1 MGTCADA
8 AQVYTLLNT
17 VAGMALGKAVISV
30 VNTEGLVSLGE
41 TVLSSSD
48 NTSAFYSA
56 LAGVI
61 GWTYSSYRTLP
72 EVRNGLMRTPLE
84 FGGILRKL
92 DVKTIARNIANS
104 SWDNSDPITE
114 MIRND
119 QTDAVCH
126 YYADR
131 GTFEIDTKVIYD
143 YQLKAA
149 FSDESSMAAFIDMV
163 FQDMYNGMELNIR
176 NCENLTICT
185 AIAAAS
191 TVELTSNCCIN
202 VLYEYNQA
210 FSKTLQAED
219 ALRDADFL
227 RFAAAEIK
235 KHKVFMEDPSALYN
249 PLAYEKWTPESECN
263 ILVYEEFAANIAT
276 YLQSSTFH
284 DEMVKLPRYKEKSF
298 WQGAGTGSTAD
309 RTQVLIERGTVG
321 VDDVDIAVNGV
332 IACMFDTETMGI
344 MIDFIRTKSDYKPK
358 YEHTEYYHKA
368 DWASYVAPGQ
378 QICVFYIDNYYPLT
392 VPAGDVSDWSNKYVN
407 YFTKDGSDGSYDAAT
422 STYDAT
428 AQYYKKQPTS

>member
-1 MGTCADA
+1 MGTGADA
-8 AQVYTLLNT
+8 AQIYSLLNT
-17 VAGMALGKAVISV
+17 VAGMALGKAAVSV

-41 TVLSSSD
+41 TVLSTTD

-56 LAGVI
+56 LSSVI
-61 GWTYSSYRTLP
+61 GRTYSAYRALP

-92 DVKTIARNIANS
+92 DISTIARNIAND
-104 SWDNSDPITE
+104 SWDNSASITE
-114 MIRND
+114 TIKND
-119 QTDAVCH
+119 STAAVCH
-126 YYADR
+126 YYSDR
-131 GTFEIDTKVIYD
+131 GTFEIETKVIYD

-149 FSDESSMAAFIDMV
+149 FTDESSMAAFIDMI
-163 FQDMYNGMELNIR
+163 FQDMYNGMELDIR
-176 NCENLTICT
+176 NCENLTIST
-185 AIAAAS
+185 AIAMAS
-191 TVELTSNCCIN
+191 RYELTTNCCIN
-202 VLYEYNQA
+202 ILYQYNQA

-227 RFAAAEIK
+227 RYAAAEIK
-235 KHKVFMEDPSALYN
+235 KHKKFMEDPSALYN
-249 PLAYEKWTPESECN
+249 VAGYEKWTPDSECN
-263 ILVYEEFAANIAT
+263 ILVYEEFAANTAT

-284 DEMVKLPRYKEKSF
+284 DEMVKLPRYREKSF
-298 WQGAGTGSTAD
+298 WQGAGDGTSAS
-309 RTQVLIERGTVG
+309 RTQVLIERGATG
-321 VDDVDIAVNGV
+321 YEVDTAVNGV
-332 IACMFDTETMGI
+332 IACMYDTETMGI
-344 MIDFIRTKSDYKPK
+344 MIDYVRTKSDYKPR

-392 VPAGDVSDWSNKYVN
+392 VSAADVTNWSTAYVN
-407 YFTKDGSDGSYDAAT
+407 YFTKDNTDGTYDAAT

>member
-1 MGTCADA
+1 MGTGADA
-8 AQVYTLLNT
+8 AQIYSLLNT
-17 VAGMALGKAVISV
+17 VAGMALGKAAVSV

-41 TVLSSSD
+41 TVLSTTD

-56 LAGVI
+56 LSSVI
-61 GWTYSSYRTLP
+61 GRTYSAYRALP

-92 DVKTIARNIANS
+92 DISTIARNIAND
-104 SWDNSDPITE
+104 SWDNSASITE
-114 MIRND
+114 TIKND
-119 QTDAVCH
+119 STAAVCH
-126 YYADR
+126 YYSDR
-131 GTFEIDTKVIYD
+131 GTFEIETKVIYD

-149 FSDESSMAAFIDMV
+149 FTDESSMAAFIDMI
-163 FQDMYNGMELNIR
+163 FQDMYNGMELDIR
-176 NCENLTICT
+176 NCENLTIST
-185 AIAAAS
+185 AIAMAS
-191 TVELTSNCCIN
+191 RYELTTNCCIN
-202 VLYEYNQA
+202 ILYQYNQA

-227 RFAAAEIK
+227 RYAAAEIK
-235 KHKVFMEDPSALYN
+235 KHKKFMEDPSALYN
-249 PLAYEKWTPESECN
+249 VAGYEKWTPDSECN
-263 ILVYEEFAANIAT
+263 ILVYEEFAANTAT

-284 DEMVKLPRYKEKSF
+284 DEMVKLPRYREKSF
-298 WQGAGTGSTAD
+298 WQGAGDGTSAS
-309 RTQVLIERGTVG
+309 RTQVLIERGATG
-321 VDDVDIAVNGV
+321 YEVDTAVNGV
-332 IACMFDTETMGI
+332 IACMYDTETMGI
-344 MIDFIRTKSDYKPK
+344 MIDYVRTKSDYKPR

-392 VPAGDVSDWSNKYVN
+392 VSAADVTNWATAYVN
-407 YFTKDGSDGSYDAAT
+407 YFTKDNTDGTYDAAT

>member
-1 MGTCADA
+1 MGTGANA
-8 AQVYTLLNT
+8 AQIYTLLNT
-17 VAGMALGKAVISV
+17 VAGMALGKAAISV
-30 VNTEGLVSLGE
+30 CNTEGLVSLGE
-41 TVLSSSD
+41 IVLSTSD
-48 NTSAFYSA
+48 NTSAFYGA
-56 LAGVI
+56 LASVI
-61 GWTYSSYRTLP
+61 GHTYSAYRALP
-72 EVRNGLMRTPLE
+72 EVRNGIQKTPLE

-92 DVKTIARNIANS
+92 DISTIARSKANS
-104 SWDNSDPITE
+104 SWDNSASITE
-114 MIRND
+114 TILND
-119 QTDAVCH
+119 QTAAVCH
-126 YYADR
+126 YFSDR

-149 FSDESSMAAFIDMV
+149 FTDESSMALFIDMV
-163 FQDMYNGMELNIR
+163 FQDMYNGMELCIR

-185 AIAAAS
+185 AIALAS
-191 TVELTSNCCIN
+191 GYELTTNCCIN
-202 VLYEYNQA
+202 ILYAYNQA

-235 KHKVFMEDPSALYN
+235 KHKVFMEEPSALYN
-249 PLAYEKWTPESECN
+249 PAGYEKWTPDSECN

-284 DEMVKLPRYKEKSF
+284 DEMVKLPRYREKSF

-321 VDDVDIAVNGV
+321 VDAVDVAVNGV
-332 IACMFDTETMGI
+332 IACVFDSETMGI
-344 MIDFIRTKSDYKPK
+344 MIDFIRTKSDYKAR

-392 VPAGDVSDWSNKYVN
+392 VPAADVSDWANKYVN
-407 YFTKDGSDGSYDAAT
+407 YYTKDGSDGSYDAAT
-422 STYDAT
+422 STYSSST
-428 AQYYKKQPTS
+428 QYYKKQPTS

>member
-1 MGTCADA
+1 MGTGADA
-8 AQVYTLLNT
+8 AQIYSLLNT
-17 VAGMALGKAVISV
+17 VAGMALGKAAVSV

-41 TVLSSSD
+41 TVLSTTD

-56 LAGVI
+56 LSSVI
-61 GWTYSSYRTLP
+61 GRTYSAYRALP

-92 DVKTIARNIANS
+92 DISTIARNIAND
-104 SWDNSDPITE
+104 SWDNSASITE
-114 MIRND
+114 TIKND
-119 QTDAVCH
+119 ATAAVCH
-126 YYADR
+126 YYSDR
-131 GTFEIDTKVIYD
+131 GTFEIETKVIYD

-149 FSDESSMAAFIDMV
+149 FTDESSMAAFIDMI
-163 FQDMYNGMELNIR
+163 FQDMYNGMELDIR
-176 NCENLTICT
+176 NCENLTIST
-185 AIAAAS
+185 AIAMAS
-191 TVELTSNCCIN
+191 RYELTTNCCIN
-202 VLYEYNQA
+202 ILYQYNQA

-227 RFAAAEIK
+227 RYAAAEIK
-235 KHKVFMEDPSALYN
+235 KNKKFMEDPSALYN
-249 PLAYEKWTPESECN
+249 VAGYEKWTPDSECN
-263 ILVYEEFAANIAT
+263 ILVYEEFAANTAT

-284 DEMVKLPRYKEKSF
+284 DEMVKLPRYREKSF
-298 WQGAGTGSTAD
+298 WQGAGDGTTAS
-309 RTQVLIERGTVG
+309 RTQVIIERGATG
-321 VDDVDIAVNGV
+321 YEVDTAVNGV
-332 IACMFDTETMGI
+332 IACMYDTETMGI
-344 MIDFIRTKSDYKPK
+344 MIDYVRTKSDYKPR

-392 VPAGDVSDWSNKYVN
+392 VSAADVTNWATAYVN
-407 YFTKDGSDGSYDAAT
+407 YFTKDNTDGTYDAAT

>member
-1 MGTCADA
+1 MGTGADA
-8 AQVYTLLNT
+8 AQIYSLLNT
-17 VAGMALGKAVISV
+17 VAGMALGKAAVSV

-41 TVLSSSD
+41 TVLSTTD

-56 LAGVI
+56 LSSVI
-61 GWTYSSYRTLP
+61 GRTYSAYRALP

-92 DVKTIARNIANS
+92 DISTIARNIAND
-104 SWDNSDPITE
+104 SWDNSASITE
-114 MIRND
+114 TIKND
-119 QTDAVCH
+119 ATAAVCH
-126 YYADR
+126 YYSDR
-131 GTFEIDTKVIYD
+131 GTFEIETKVIYD

-149 FSDESSMAAFIDMV
+149 FTDESSMAAFIDMI
-163 FQDMYNGMELNIR
+163 FQDMYNGMELDIR
-176 NCENLTICT
+176 NCENLTIST
-185 AIAAAS
+185 AIAMAS
-191 TVELTSNCCIN
+191 RYELTTNCCIN
-202 VLYEYNQA
+202 ILYQYNQA

-227 RFAAAEIK
+227 RYAAAEIK
-235 KHKVFMEDPSALYN
+235 KHKKFMEDPSALYN
-249 PLAYEKWTPESECN
+249 VAGYEKWTPDSECN
-263 ILVYEEFAANIAT
+263 ILVYEEFAANTAT

-284 DEMVKLPRYKEKSF
+284 DEMVKLPRYREKSF
-298 WQGAGTGSTAD
+298 WQGAGDGTSAS
-309 RTQVLIERGTVG
+309 RTQVLIERGATG
-321 VDDVDIAVNGV
+321 YEVDTAVNGV
-332 IACMFDTETMGI
+332 IACMYDTETMGI
-344 MIDFIRTKSDYKPK
+344 MIDYVRTKSDYKPR

-392 VPAGDVSDWSNKYVN
+392 VSAADVSNWATAYVN
-407 YFTKDGSDGSYDAAT
+407 YFTKDNTDGTYDAAT

>member
-1 MGTCADA
+1 MGTGADA
-8 AQVYTLLNT
+8 AQIYSLLNT
-17 VAGMALGKAVISV
+17 VAGMALGKAAVSV

-41 TVLSSSD
+41 TVLSTTD

-56 LAGVI
+56 LSSVI
-61 GWTYSSYRTLP
+61 GRTYSAYRALP

-92 DVKTIARNIANS
+92 DISTIARNIAND
-104 SWDNSDPITE
+104 SWDNSASITE
-114 MIRND
+114 TIKND
-119 QTDAVCH
+119 ATAAVCH
-126 YYADR
+126 YYSDR
-131 GTFEIDTKVIYD
+131 GTFEIETKVIYD

-149 FSDESSMAAFIDMV
+149 FTDESSMAAFIDMI
-163 FQDMYNGMELNIR
+163 FQDMYNGMELDIR
-176 NCENLTICT
+176 NCENLTIST
-185 AIAAAS
+185 AIAMAS
-191 TVELTSNCCIN
+191 RYELTTNCCIN
-202 VLYEYNQA
+202 ILYQYNQA

-227 RFAAAEIK
+227 RYAAAEIK
-235 KHKVFMEDPSALYN
+235 KHKKFMEDPSALYN
-249 PLAYEKWTPESECN
+249 VAGYEKWTTDSECN
-263 ILVYEEFAANIAT
+263 ILVYEEFAANTAT

-284 DEMVKLPRYKEKSF
+284 DEMVKLPRYREKSF
-298 WQGAGTGSTAD
+298 WQGAGDGTSAS
-309 RTQVLIERGTVG
+309 RTQVLIERGATG
-321 VDDVDIAVNGV
+321 YEVDTAVNGV
-332 IACMFDTETMGI
+332 IACMYDTETMGI
-344 MIDFIRTKSDYKPK
+344 MIDYVRTKSDYKPR

-392 VPAGDVSDWSNKYVN
+392 VSAADVTNWSTAYVN
-407 YFTKDGSDGSYDAAT
+407 YFTKDNTDGTYDAAT

>member
-17 VAGMALGKAVISV
+17 VAGMALGKSAITVA
-30 VNTEGLVSLGE
+30 NTEGLVSLGE
-41 TVLSSSD
+41 TVLSTTD

-61 GWTYSSYRTLP
+61 GRTYSAYRALP
-72 EVRNGLMRTPLE
+72 EVRQGLMRTPLE

-92 DVKTIARNIANS
+92 DIASIARNIAND
-104 SWDNSDPITE
+104 SWDASNPITE
-114 MIRND
+114 TIKND
-119 QTDAVCH
+119 VTAAVCH

-131 GTFEIDTKVIYD
+131 GTFEIETKVVYD

-149 FSDESSMAAFIDMV
+149 FSDESSMAAFIDMI
-163 FQDMYNGMELNIR
+163 FTDMYNGMELDLR
-176 NCENLTICT
+176 NCENLTIGT
-185 AIAAAS
+185 AIALAS
-191 TVELTSNCCIN
+191 TVEMTTNCCIN

-249 PLAYEKWTPESECN
+249 SLGYEKWTPSSECN

-284 DEMVKLPRYKEKSF
+284 DELVKLPRYKEKSF
-298 WQGAGTGSTAD
+298 WIGAGTGSTAD
-309 RTQVLIERGTVG
+309 RTQVLIERGASG
-321 VDDVDIAVNGV
+321 SEVDIAVNGV
-332 IACMFDTETMGI
+332 LACMYDTETMGI
-344 MIDFIRTKSDYKPK
+344 MIDFIRTKSDYKAR

-378 QICVFYIDNYYPLT
+378 QICVFYIDNYYPVE
-392 VPAGDVSDWSNKYVN
+392 VPAGDVTDWANKYVD
-407 YFTKDGSDGSYDAAT
+407 YFTKDNTNGTYDAAT
-422 STYDAT
+422 TTYSST

>member
-1 MGTCADA
+1 MGTGADA
-8 AQVYTLLNT
+8 AQIYSLLNT
-17 VAGMALGKAVISV
+17 VAGMALGKAAVSV

-41 TVLSSSD
+41 TVLSTTD

-56 LAGVI
+56 LSSVI
-61 GWTYSSYRTLP
+61 GRTYSAYRALP

-92 DVKTIARNIANS
+92 DISTIARNIAND
-104 SWDNSDPITE
+104 SWDNSASITE
-114 MIRND
+114 TIKND
-119 QTDAVCH
+119 ATAAVCH
-126 YYADR
+126 YYSDR
-131 GTFEIDTKVIYD
+131 GTFEIETKVIYD

-149 FSDESSMAAFIDMV
+149 FTDESSMAAFIDMI
-163 FQDMYNGMELNIR
+163 FQDMYNGMELDIR
-176 NCENLTICT
+176 NCENLTIST
-185 AIAAAS
+185 AIAMAS
-191 TVELTSNCCIN
+191 RYELTTNCCIN
-202 VLYEYNQA
+202 ILYQYNQA

-227 RFAAAEIK
+227 RYAASEIK
-235 KHKVFMEDPSALYN
+235 KHKKFMEDPSALYN
-249 PLAYEKWTPESECN
+249 VAGYEKWTPDSECN
-263 ILVYEEFAANIAT
+263 ILVYEEFAANTAT

-284 DEMVKLPRYKEKSF
+284 DEMVKLPRYREKSF
-298 WQGAGTGSTAD
+298 WQGAGDGTSAS
-309 RTQVLIERGTVG
+309 RTQVLIERGATG
-321 VDDVDIAVNGV
+321 YEVDTAVNGV
-332 IACMFDTETMGI
+332 IACMYDTETMGI
-344 MIDFIRTKSDYKPK
+344 MIDYVRTKSDYKPR

-392 VPAGDVSDWSNKYVN
+392 VSASDVTNWATAYVN
-407 YFTKDGSDGSYDAAT
+407 YFTKDNTDGTYDAAT

>member
-1 MGTCADA
+1 MGTGADA
-8 AQVYTLLNT
+8 AQIYSLLNT
-17 VAGMALGKAVISV
+17 VAGMALGKAAVSV

-41 TVLSSSD
+41 TVLSTTD

-56 LAGVI
+56 LSSVI
-61 GWTYSSYRTLP
+61 GRTYSAYRALP

-92 DVKTIARNIANS
+92 DISTIARNIAND
-104 SWDNSDPITE
+104 SWDNSASITE
-114 MIRND
+114 TIKND
-119 QTDAVCH
+119 STAAVCH
-126 YYADR
+126 YYSDR
-131 GTFEIDTKVIYD
+131 GTFEIETKVIYD

-149 FSDESSMAAFIDMV
+149 FTDESSMAAFIDMI
-163 FQDMYNGMELNIR
+163 FQDMYNGMELDIR
-176 NCENLTICT
+176 NCENLTIST
-185 AIAAAS
+185 AIAMAS
-191 TVELTSNCCIN
+191 HYELTTNCCIN
-202 VLYEYNQA
+202 ILYQYNQA

-227 RFAAAEIK
+227 RYAAAEIK
-235 KHKVFMEDPSALYN
+235 KHKKFMEDPSALYN
-249 PLAYEKWTPESECN
+249 VAGYEKWTPDSECN
-263 ILVYEEFAANIAT
+263 ILVYEEFAANTAT

-284 DEMVKLPRYKEKSF
+284 NEMVKLPRYREKSF
-298 WQGAGTGSTAD
+298 WQGAGDGTSAS
-309 RTQVLIERGTVG
+309 RTQVLIERGATG
-321 VDDVDIAVNGV
+321 YEVDTAVNGV
-332 IACMFDTETMGI
+332 IACMYDTETMGI
-344 MIDFIRTKSDYKPK
+344 MIDYVRTKSDYKPR

-392 VPAGDVSDWSNKYVN
+392 VSAADVTNWSTAYVN
-407 YFTKDGSDGSYDAAT
+407 YFTKDNTDGTYDAAT